1 MTEEIIKELE
11 ARIEKLE
18 FEVKALNEELDEKE
32 REEANVAKMARAIC
46 EMQEEMMRNNPSVCI
61 INRINAPTRVGMN

>member
-1 MTEEIIKELE
+1 MTEEIIKQLE

-32 REEANVAKMARAIC
+32 REEVNVAKMARAIC
-46 EMQEEMMRNNPSVCI
+46 EMQEEMMRNNSSVYI